1 MSEKFLEDFSPLE
14 YQLTENEDKRF
25 VIRGVFSKADVPNK
39 NGRVYPF
46 AILKEMVESVQDL
59 ISRNG
64 LVGELD
70 HPPSPKINV
79 DKISHK
85 ITRLE
90 LMEDGAVVGEMEVLN
105 TDQGRKLRQLMSEGI
120 HLGVSTRALGN
131 TRPYNGQLGKNLVEV
146 TSGLRLKAIDV
157 VFDPS
162 AGDFGRPEFV
172 MEGENF
178 DYLDKKETNLT
189 DMIKGIF

>member
-131 TRPYNGQLGKNLVEV
+131 TKPYTGQLGKNLVEV

-178 DYLDKKETNLT
+178 DYLDKKETNLLDT
-189 DMIKGIF
+189 IKGLF